1 MSEDKE
7 KPKFKD
13 ILNVVKPPP
22 MKVKADYDIV
32 LQRTAVA
39 LGLTE
44 KQVYD
49 ISRSVF
55 EFMHELVESGNYE
68 GFYFRY
74 LGRFIV
80 KPYRLKRILEAKSKK
95 KSKKDV

>member
-1 MSEDKE
+1 MSED

-13 ILNVVKPPP
+13 TLNVVKPPP
-22 MKVKADYDIV
+22 LKVRADYDIV

-39 LGLTE
+39 LGVTE
-44 KQVYD
+44 RQVYD
-49 ISRSVF
+49 IVRSVF
-55 EFMHELVESGNYE
+55 EFMHELVDSGNYE

-80 KPYRLKRILEAKSKK
+80 KPYRLRRILEAKGVIEKEVK
-95 KSKKDV
+95 EDE

>member
-1 MSEDKE
+1 MED

-22 MKVKADYDIV
+22 MKIKADYDIV
-32 LQRTAVA
+32 LQRTAA
-39 LGLTE
+39 SLGITE
-44 KQVYD
+44 REVYN
-49 ISRSVF
+49 IVRSVF
-55 EFMHELVESGNYE
+55 EFMHELVDSGNYE

-80 KPYRLKRILEAKSKK
+80 KPYRLRRILEAKGVIEKED
-95 KSKKDV
+95 KDV